1 MSRPMVELELSPIDE
16 VIVAF
21 RNGAMVIMVDD
32 ADRENEGDLVMAT
45 EKLTPEAVSFM
56 MSHGRGL
63 ICVSINADC
72 AKALNLPL
80 QVLNNNSLFQT
91 PFAISVDAVSV
102 GQYGVTASARC
113 ETMRAMVAIGAEA
126 PDFVSP
132 GHVFPLIAHASGTI
146 GRQGQTEGS
155 YDLARIAG
163 LEPSGVICEILSPD
177 GTMMRGAELAA
188 YAKEHNLLVTSV
200 EEVMR
205 YRIQKEVLVRCT
217 AQSVQTTEYGE
228 CRVLVFQDEVED
240 KEHLMLLFGDDRQIR
255 NRDVLV
261 RVHSEC
267 LTGDV
272 FGSRRCDCGPQLDEA
287 MRLIASE
294 GAGVLIYLRQEGRG
308 IGLLNKLKAYSLQD
322 EGLDTVEANLHLGFP
337 ADKRDFLVAAKML
350 RSQGINSIRLATNN
364 PEKVQALTDC
374 GIGVVE
380 RLPVVAPHDE
390 HSASYLETKRNK
402 FGHWL

>member
-1 MSRPMVELELSPIDE
+1 MQELQLSPIE
-16 VIVAF
+16 AVIEAF
-21 RNGAMVIMVDD
+21 RAGEMVVMVDD
-32 ADRENEGDLVMAT
+32 ADRENEGDLVIAT

-63 ICVSINADC
+63 ICVSINAEK

-102 GQYGVTASARC
+102 VPYGVTASSRC
-113 ETMRAMVAIGAEA
+113 ETMMTMVTESAKAA
-126 PDFVSP
+126 DFVSP

-177 GTMMRGAELAA
+177 GSMMRGAELAA
-188 YAKEHNLLVTSV
+188 YAKEHGILVTSV

-217 AQSVQTTEYGE
+217 AESIQETEYGN
-228 CRVLVFQDEVED
+228 CRVCVFQDEVED
-240 KEHLMLLFGDDRQIR
+240 KEHLMLIFGDDTQLDVG
-255 NRDVLV
+255 NVLV

-287 MRLIASE
+287 MRLISTE
-294 GAGVLIYLRQEGRG
+294 GVGILIYLRQEGRG

-322 EGLDTVEANLHLGFP
+322 EGFDTVEANLKLGFP
-337 ADKRDFLVAAKML
+337 ADRRNFLVAAKML
-350 RSQGINSIRLATNN
+350 KSRGVTTIRLATNN
-364 PEKVQALTDC
+364 PEKVQTLTDC
-374 GIGVVE
+374 GLIVTE
-380 RLPVVAPHDE
+380 RVPVVAPHDE
-390 HSASYLETKRNK
+390 HSAGYLETKRSK

>member
-1 MSRPMVELELSPIDE
+1 MHELELSPIED
-16 VIVAF
+16 VIAAF
-21 RNGAMVIMVDD
+21 RAGAMVVMVDD
-32 ADRENEGDLVMAT
+32 ADRENEGDLVIAT

-63 ICVSINADC
+63 ICVSINAEC

-91 PFAISVDAVSV
+91 PFAISVDAASV
-102 GQYGVTASARC
+102 MPYGVTASSRC
-113 ETMRAMVAIGAEA
+113 ETMLGMVAKDAKAI
-126 PDFVSP
+126 DFVSP

-163 LEPSGVICEILSPD
+163 LAPSGVICEILSPD
-177 GTMMRGAELAA
+177 GTMMRGKELAA
-188 YAKEHNLLVTSV
+188 YSKEHGLLVTSV

-217 AQSVQTTEYGE
+217 SESVQETEYGK
-228 CRVLVFQDEVED
+228 CRVVVFQDEVED
-240 KEHLMLLFGDDRQIR
+240 KEHLMLIFGEDEQLVAG
-255 NRDVLV
+255 NTMV

-272 FGSRRCDCGPQLDEA
+272 FGSRRCDCGAQLDEA
-287 MRLIASE
+287 MRLIAAE
-294 GAGVLIYLRQEGRG
+294 GVGILLYLRQEGRG

-322 EGLDTVEANLHLGFP
+322 EGLDTVEANLKLGFP

-350 RSQGINSIRLATNN
+350 KSKGIESIRLATNN
-364 PEKVQALTDC
+364 PEKVQALSDC
-374 GIGVVE
+374 GVTVTE
-380 RLPVVAPHDE
+380 RVPVVAPHDE
-390 HSASYLETKRNK
+390 HSAGYLETKRSK